1 MTGGMFVRRLVLAM
15 ALVVTACGGDSGD
28 ENTGGVVGVIPGS
41 ETTSTTATVVEE
53 DVEEDDVTDT
63 EPADGGSDCP
73 ADELCEIQVGLDEIP
88 LDVEAD
94 SITIDE
100 NGTGWVTSSDAGAV
114 LEVDLARGEV
124 TRSIGVEEGAIDL
137 TVGHD
142 ALWLVVNE
150 FGTGKLQRIDPAT
163 GEIIAE
169 IDTEVTGGP
178 RSVAIGEGAVWTVL
192 DGYGRVGRVDPADNS
207 VTVVDVN
214 NNFAGGG
221 IEAPVIVAHG
231 VIWAVDASRGV
242 LKRIDP
248 SGETLGV
255 VEDLGF
261 SSTTSGDTTSI
272 FARGPVALSSSE
284 EGIWVLSEVHV
295 EEDGNNLRRSALFL
309 LDPISTEIVRQVD
322 LISAPAHVRPG
333 LALSDG
339 AAWYINFVDWYPVRV
354 DLQTGRQ
361 TFIRP
366 PGLGETGK
374 GVTSS
379 ADGSMVYFVTEGGF
393 EGGGAVY
400 GVDPAEAAIASS

>member
-1 MTGGMFVRRLVLAM
+1 MTGGTFVRRLILAM

-28 ENTGGVVGVIPGS
+28 EDTGGVVGVVPGA

-53 DVEEDDVTDT
+53 DDVTET
-63 EPADGGSDCP
+63 EPADGGSNCP

-88 LDVEAD
+88 LDVDAD

-100 NGTGWVTSSDAGAV
+100 NDTGWVTSSNAGAV
-114 LEVDLARGEV
+114 LEVDLAGGEV

-137 TVGHD
+137 TVGPD
-142 ALWLVVNE
+142 GLWLVVNE

-163 GEIIAE
+163 GDIIAE

-178 RSVAIGEGAVWTVL
+178 RSVAMGEGAVWTVL

-207 VTVVDVN
+207 ITVVDVN
-214 NNFAGGG
+214 NNFVGGG

-231 VIWAVDASRGV
+231 VIWAVDAASGV
-242 LKRIDP
+242 LRRIDP

-272 FARGPVALSSSE
+272 FARGPVGLGSSE

-295 EEDGNNLRRSALFL
+295 EEDGNNFVRGALFL
-309 LDPISTEIVRQVD
+309 LDPNSTEIVRQVD
-322 LISAPAHVRPG
+322 LITAPAHARPG
-333 LALSDG
+333 LALTND
-339 AAWYINFVDWYPVRV
+339 AAWYINRVDSFPVRV
-354 DLQTGRQ
+354 DLQTERQ

-366 PGLGETGK
+366 PGFGEISK

-379 ADGSMVYFVTEGGF
+379 ADGSVVYFVTEGGF

-400 GVDPAEAAIASS
+400 GVDPAEAAAASS

>member
-1 MTGGMFVRRLVLAM
+1 MTEGMFVRRLILAM
-15 ALVVTACGGDSGD
+15 ALFVTACGGDSGD
-28 ENTGGVVGVIPGS
+28 EDTGGFVGVIPGS
-41 ETTSTTATVVEE
+41 ETTSTNATV
-53 DVEEDDVTDT
+53 DEDDVIET
-63 EPADGGSDCP
+63 EPAEGGSDCP

-88 LDVEAD
+88 LDVDAD

-100 NGTGWVTSSDAGAV
+100 KGTGWVTSSDSGAV
-114 LEVDLARGEV
+114 LEVDLAGGEV

-137 TVGHD
+137 TIGPD

-163 GEIIAE
+163 GDLIAE

-178 RSVAIGEGAVWTVL
+178 RSVAMGEGAVWTVL

-214 NNFAGGG
+214 NNFVGGG

-231 VIWAVDASRGV
+231 VIWAVDASHGV
-242 LKRIDP
+242 LKRVDP

-295 EEDGNNLRRSALFL
+295 EEDGNNLSRGALFL
-309 LDPISTEIVRQVD
+309 LDPVSAEIIQRVD
-322 LISAPAHVRPG
+322 LISAPAHARPG

-339 AAWYINFVDWYPVRV
+339 AAWYINFVDSFPVRV

-366 PGLGETGK
+366 PGLGEISK
-374 GVTSS
+374 GVTST
-379 ADGSMVYFVTEGGF
+379 ADGSIIHFVTEGGF

-400 GVDPAEAAIASS
+400 GVDPAEAATASS